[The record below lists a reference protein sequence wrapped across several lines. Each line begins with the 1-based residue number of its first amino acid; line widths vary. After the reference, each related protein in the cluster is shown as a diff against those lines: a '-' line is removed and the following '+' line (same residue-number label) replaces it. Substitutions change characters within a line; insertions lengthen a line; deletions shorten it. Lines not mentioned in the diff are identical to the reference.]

1 VHEKLR
7 VHPYLQFTR
16 GGGHSHSGHSSSGGG
31 GGGFSSGHSHTHFM
45 HYHNYGSGVG
55 GMGGVGGFAIG
66 LLIAVLVFFALIAA
80 FVGVVIWLVVRA
92 AKKAA

>member
-1 VHEKLR
+1 
-7 VHPYLQFTR
+7 
-16 GGGHSHSGHSSSGGG
+16 
-31 GGGFSSGHSHTHFM
+31 M